1 MKTINNKEFL
11 DLLDRSDFLK
21 TCGRMSLNI
30 DEESFYL
37 NILYDYSNHVFV
49 DFDMDLGNKEI
60 PTAKQYQMVK
70 DYFNA
75 RLND

>member
-1 MKTINNKEFL
+1 MKTINNKEFK
-11 DLLDRSDFLK
+11 DLLDRSDFVK

-30 DEESFYL
+30 DEENFYL
-37 NILYDYSNHVFV
+37 NILYDYSNYVFV
-49 DFDMDLGNKEI
+49 EFDIDLGNKEI
-60 PTAKQYQMVK
+60 PTNKQYEMVK